1 MNYGS
6 VTVSTMATPVLISTL
21 AVPIIFYQGL
31 LARPGQALCTRLA
44 CPSMPR
50 ICSNDGYKTVLW
62 LLLSL
67 ILWCVS
73 TCLVFK
79 LFLVCSSNRCFLF
92 YLPLLNSLVFKY
104 VSTQRGIFL
113 YRVVI
118 ATVWQG

>member
-79 LFLVCSSNRCFLF
+79 
-92 YLPLLNSLVFKY
+92 Y